1 LRRSSA
7 SGGRQTP
14 DQTIDLPLRKVTW
27 LEPSWTPNE
36 PLSIPALG
44 IAYRVL
50 NRVDE
55 VQPGSPASQVG
66 LQSGDV
72 IAQAEFILPKS
83 STIKEIKP
91 IEFGQEG
98 QHNWPSFIEQ
108 IQALPSGTEIRLTYN
123 RGDQTRDVTLTPE
136 STVGRFVP
144 ERGFRFEPI
153 QRIRLANSFGEQLS
167 LGYNETANSLT
178 LVFRFLQKLGTG
190 QVPATSL
197 GGPVLIAQAAGYSA
211 FEGIGKLLVF
221 LTMLSA
227 NLAVINFLPIPLLDG
242 GHIVF
247 LTYEGLRGRPASER
261 FVVAMH
267 TVGFVFI
274 ISLMIFV
281 LSLDFGIIPRN
292 L

>member
-1 LRRSSA
+1 MAKIGFPEEDEKCKR
-7 SGGRQTP
+7 GMV
-14 DQTIDLPLRKVTW
+14 DL
-27 LEPSWTPNE
+27 S
-36 PLSIPALG
+36 
-44 IAYRVL
+44 
-50 NRVDE
+50 
-55 VQPGSPASQVG
+55 
-66 LQSGDV
+66 
-72 IAQAEFILPKS
+72 
-83 STIKEIKP
+83 
-91 IEFGQEG
+91 
-98 QHNWPSFIEQ
+98 
-108 IQALPSGTEIRLTYN
+108 SGTEIRLTYN

-153 QRIRLANSFGEQLS
+153 QRIRLAYSFGEQLS

-261 FVVAMH
+261 FVVTMH

-274 ISLMIFV
+274 ISLMVFV